1 MSWLQ
6 EYSLLIFI
14 LFLISIAVNSVLIWY
29 IKKAIER
36 LFLTSENL
44 SSIIDI
50 IDEYSEHLK
59 SVYELE
65 LFYGDETLS
74 GLLKHTKLISA
85 ELKKYEKVEEI
96 ITVSEEWDTGE

>member
-14 LFLISIAVNSVLIWY
+14 LFLVSIAVNGVLIWY
-29 IKKAIER
+29 IKRALER

-44 SSIIDI
+44 LSILDI
-50 IDEYSEHLK
+50 INVYSEHLK
-59 SVYELE
+59 SVYELDT
-65 LFYGDETLS
+65 FYGDETLS
-74 GLLKHTKLISA
+74 GLLEHTKLITA

-96 ITVSEEWDTGE
+96 ITVSEERDTGE